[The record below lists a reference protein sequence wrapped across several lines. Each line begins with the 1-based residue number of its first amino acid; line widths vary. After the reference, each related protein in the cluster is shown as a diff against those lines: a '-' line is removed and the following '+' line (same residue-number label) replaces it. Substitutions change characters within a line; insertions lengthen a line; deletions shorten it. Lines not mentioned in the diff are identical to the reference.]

1 MRNLINQQEDG
12 HQAMFDKI
20 NDKLQDEEFFQQV
33 LQTAENNLVVETSN
47 VTDKANVTTNSS
59 SLAIANVTAK

>member
-33 LQTAENNLVVETSN
+33 LQTAENNLVVGSSN
-47 VTDKANVTTNSS
+47 ITGKANVTTNSS